1 MTKQREEVQQSKS
14 GPGGSLEIDTLCEEG
29 TNIGIGLCA
38 HHSLHYIHL
47 YNDVNRPG
55 WTAVRC
61 PGVFEVQCADN
72 VNPKSIGMF
81 MQSNNGDI
89 VISAPNGRIR
99 LQALDIDLRADGP
112 NNKRGTIN
120 LDSNQSV
127 NIKTGTFD
135 VKAEVGYRIF
145 SPNLGRIVANTK
157 LYVVSNF
164 IDGLTCASS
173 ILPGKTDPLSSVNFL
188 TNSTYT

>member
-1 MTKQREEVQQSKS
+1 
-14 GPGGSLEIDTLCEEG
+14 
-29 TNIGIGLCA
+29 
-38 HHSLHYIHL
+38 
-47 YNDVNRPG
+47 
-55 WTAVRC
+55 
-61 PGVFEVQCADN
+61 
-72 VNPKSIGMF
+72 

-173 ILPGKTDPLSSVNFL
+173 ILPGKTDLLSSVNFL